1 MPGGTRGA
9 RGKTEMAQGRER
21 DGTERE
27 RRAGIHRVFC
37 WTNLLIAD
45 LSCSL
50 RYGIDKPLRVHVLAT
65 EADPCLPEK

>member
-1 MPGGTRGA
+1 MSGGTRGE
-9 RGKTEMAQGRER
+9 GKDRDGTGEREMAQK
-21 DGTERE
+21 ERE

-45 LSCSL
+45 LSYSL